1 MWGVVA
7 VTAPVARWPK
17 LLRAEPGHLRH
28 GEETNIAPGENQ
40 CISDPL
46 EPAELH
52 REVIEA
58 LGIALLLGP
67 RASAATGDKVP
78 ELEIVA
84 REVVGALS
92 ELEGVAASREPA
104 HCDLEGAEPSK
115 RREEVRAEATHLV
128 APGIATRTSIG
139 ASARLRLDAQV
150 AMTLVESLTK
160 PLAADR
166 GGGPDDR
173 RTRRHLAAIILRW
186 RCATRPFSWTRDM
199 RK

>member
-1 MWGVVA
+1 
-7 VTAPVARWPK
+7 
-17 LLRAEPGHLRH
+17 AEP
-28 GEETNIAPGENQ
+28 P
-40 CISDPL
+40 
-46 EPAELH
+46 
-52 REVIEA
+52 REVIEPVGCA
-58 LGIALLLGP
+58 LFLGP

-78 ELEIVA
+78 GLEIVA

-92 ELEGVAASREPA
+92 ELEVVAASREPA
-104 HCDLEGAEPSK
+104 HRDLEGAEPSK

-173 RTRRHLAAIILRW
+173 RTRRHAAAVNPGGTGAR
-186 RCATRPFSWTRDM
+186 RAGSWTA
-199 RK
+199 